1 MDENKNKDIP
11 FEEAIKRLEA
21 LVKELEGGSAP
32 LDESLKL
39 FEEGV
44 RLVSSCKEQ
53 LDKAEQRVRFLME
66 NGSDGDIKHT
76 EG

>member
-1 MDENKNKDIP
+1 MEDIKNEELP

-21 LVKELEGGSAP
+21 LVRELEGGNAP
-32 LDESLKL
+32 LDQSLKL

-66 NGSDGDIKHT
+66 SGSDGDT
-76 EG
+76 